1 MKTMATPLPKLY
13 IYDHCP
19 YCTRARMIFGLKNV
33 EHELVF
39 VANHDEHTPIGLVG
53 VKMVPILQLADGVC

>member
-1 MKTMATPLPKLY
+1 
-13 IYDHCP
+13 
-19 YCTRARMIFGLKNV
+19 MIFGLKGV

-53 VKMVPILQLADGVC
+53 SKQTPILQLADGKAFPESLDILFGCTAQCAQSLVS